1 MDRFSP
7 TTPAARYPIP
17 MLSIVLRN
25 IGNMGVE
32 VTQVAVSSDARFSY
46 ATIKP
51 HVGPACPFILA
62 PHSSATYFVEMHEV
76 VTAAQTFTEVMHAST
91 NKIRSF
97 VELGSGLEI
106 TGKWETVSPEAK

>member
-62 PHSSATYFVEMHEV
+62 PHSVAVVCFTRLHELE
-76 VTAAQTFTEVMHAST
+76 FCT
-91 NKIRSF
+91 N
-97 VELGSGLEI
+97 GLRM
-106 TGKWETVSPEAK
+106 